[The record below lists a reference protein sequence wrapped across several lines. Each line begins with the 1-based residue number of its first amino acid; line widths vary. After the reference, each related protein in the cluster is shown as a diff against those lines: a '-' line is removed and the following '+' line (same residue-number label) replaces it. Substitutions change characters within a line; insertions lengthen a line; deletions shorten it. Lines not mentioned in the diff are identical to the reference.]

1 MKLNKKFL
9 LFFIALSIA
18 LVFKSSVCNAAT
30 TTVEN
35 ETSLISAINASS
47 NGDTIDLSA
56 DIALTKP
63 IEITGKSLTIN
74 GKNHTITR
82 NETNWS
88 PNGSNGSLI
97 TAGSTSSKLNLIN
110 VSLKNAQKYGI
121 QSYNGAHVI
130 LDGVTV
136 SNCGFGGVLV
146 NAGTVEVKNL
156 ILHKNGQASN
166 NGIEIAKGNNINNEN
181 SYPVL
186 IMNGIL
192 SSSEKENVVYIAS
205 NDQLSK
211 FEVKNTDSTVYKAFL
226 QNNKV
231 VITDGNNDIVFSSN
245 EFSNITVVGN
255 TYVKNVVLTVNLM
268 EKTVSITLK
277 EGDMISAEQ
286 VRAKIDLSNLGLNQ
300 YTLDGFYSDK
310 EFKTEFNF
318 TNPITADTTI
328 YAKLTL
334 TETPKEPVKEK
345 DETPKTGVTNNL
357 GIAIS
362 IFVISIMSTIILLK
376 NKTKSNN

>member
-1 MKLNKKFL
+1 MKLYKMII
-9 LFFIALSIA
+9 LFFVALFATLILNSN
-18 LVFKSSVCNAAT
+18 FCHAAT
-30 TTVEN
+30 ITVEN
-35 ETSLISAINASS
+35 EATLMSKINEAS
-47 NGDTIDLSA
+47 NGDTIELSA

-63 IEITGKSLTIN
+63 IEITGKNLTIN

-97 TAGSTSSKLNLIN
+97 TASSSNTKLSLIN

-121 QSYNGAHVI
+121 QSYNSAHII

-136 SNCGFGGVLV
+136 SGCGFGGVIA

-156 ILHKNGQASN
+156 ILHKNGQTSN
-166 NGIEIAKGNNINNEN
+166 NGIEIAKGNGITNEN
-181 SYPVL
+181 AHPVL

-192 SSSEKENVVYIAS
+192 SSSEKENVIYIAT
-205 NDQLSK
+205 NDKLDK
-211 FEVKNTDSTVYKAFL
+211 FEVKNTDSTVYHAFL

-231 VITDGNNDIVFSSN
+231 VITDRNNDIVFVSN
-245 EFSNITVVGN
+245 EISNVTLVGD
-255 TYVKNVVLTVNLM
+255 TYVKNVILTVNLM
-268 EKTVSITLK
+268 EKTVPITLK
-277 EGDMISAEQ
+277 EGDKISAEQ
-286 VRAKIDLSNLGLNQ
+286 VKSKIDLSNLGLNN
-300 YTLDGFYSDK
+300 YTLNGFYSDK
-310 EFKTEFNF
+310 EFNTEFDF
-318 TNPITADTTI
+318 TKPITADTTI

-357 GIAIS
+357 PIAVS
-362 IFVISIMSTIILLK
+362 IFVISIMSVVLFK
-376 NKTKSNN
+376 NKLKK